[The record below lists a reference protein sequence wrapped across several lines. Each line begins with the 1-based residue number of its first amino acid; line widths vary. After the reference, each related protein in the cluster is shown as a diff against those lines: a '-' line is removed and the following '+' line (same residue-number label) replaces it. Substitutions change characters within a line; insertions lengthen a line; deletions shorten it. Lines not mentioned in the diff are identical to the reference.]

1 MPKCIFRSCPH
12 FMGKNCFSPGITLH
26 VFPKDLSRIKLW
38 LQQTAQYCEDIDDFA
53 EKILSSKMGSYR
65 MCSAHFVPES
75 YMTQGTKVVLKP
87 DAVPTIF
94 PGNVVEVAIK
104 HVPQKKKQ
112 RLEEKEAGRKERWSQ
127 VDAGTSTIHILQTEM
142 GTQTDLTMVTIQSCS
157 ISVPRWNTYDRGIQ
171 WPEYEFNFYGEDWKV
186 QLDHMYFNSR
196 FKCVQELPNVEQEE
210 IMKDHYRQVP
220 STLQHGSSPEDHRV
234 TPPLKEPLKPE
245 SEPHTSPETPEGCFF
260 SKCSLRNK
268 KTLCILQA
276 KLVALLRHMTEA
288 PHMGSYKRQR
298 TRKLLSQIVELV
310 CLVAGEDL
318 KLVKKNE
325 DLSKFY
331 QKEGQIPVR
340 YQDVAVFFTREEWNY
355 IEENEELY
363 KKEILSDP
371 NESKEDQIEDFID
384 DFEEDA
390 DITDDHFFK
399 LLEVNSQGHSPG
411 AAPVGRKR
419 KKVLLPTMPCIPE
432 HVPGEQ
438 RQENTDWSNNRTCKS
453 EYFSDNDDAGEE
465 DGGCLR
471 SLDPELG
478 NEETVSAS
486 HDLKPLIKREDCSP
500 EVSTGS
506 NAADDSH
513 NAPGPM
519 LWIAEDGTTST
530 HWMPWHGYSSDTPIM
545 KRQTGRQKKVLKQP
559 VVPSDTVDVAW
570 HTAHNDTELEE
581 HSESRL
587 RNLPALD
594 WVSRQRPSQAT
605 LWCGVCNM
613 CFYSMAELKTHQITH
628 SEETLLRCEDCAE
641 VFDVKGDL
649 EKHKAK
655 EHGKLRYPCEVCGLQ
670 YNYRSQYIIHQRTHT
685 GEKPFCCKECGQA
698 FGHKCSLLIHMRKHS
713 GSSLFECGRCGK
725 LLDTEQALEKHRKLR
740 FCVNCKKCFTR
751 RALRRHLK
759 MHTPDEMAKKDSS

>member
-1 MPKCIFRSCPH
+1 
-12 FMGKNCFSPGITLH
+12 
-26 VFPKDLSRIKLW
+26 
-38 LQQTAQYCEDIDDFA
+38 
-53 EKILSSKMGSYR
+53 
-65 MCSAHFVPES
+65 
-75 YMTQGTKVVLKP
+75 
-87 DAVPTIF
+87 
-94 PGNVVEVAIK
+94 
-104 HVPQKKKQ
+104 
-112 RLEEKEAGRKERWSQ
+112 
-127 VDAGTSTIHILQTEM
+127 M

-157 ISVPRWNTYDRGIQ
+157 VSVPRWNTYDRGIQ

-196 FKCVQELPNVEQEE
+196 FKCVQELPNVEQEA
-210 IMKDHYRQVP
+210 IIKDHHQVS
-220 STLQHGSSPEDHRV
+220 STLQHGSSSEDYRV
-234 TPPLKEPLKPE
+234 TQHEPLKQE
-245 SEPHTSPETPEGCFF
+245 SEPHTSPETPEGYFF

-298 TRKLLSQIVELV
+298 TRKLLSQIVEIV

-371 NESKEDQIEDFID
+371 NETKEDQVEDFID

-432 HVPGEQ
+432 YVPGALGHED
-438 RQENTDWSNNRTCKS
+438 RDCPSDRTCKS
-453 EYFSDNDDAGEE
+453 EYFSEVA
-465 DGGCLR
+465 
-471 SLDPELG
+471 
-478 NEETVSAS
+478 NEETVSDS
-486 HDLKPLIKREDCSP
+486 HDLKPQIKEEDCSP
-500 EVSTGS
+500 EVSTEW
-506 NAADDSH
+506 NATDDSH
-513 NAPGPM
+513 DASGPM

-530 HWMPWHGYSSDTPIM
+530 HWMPRHDSSSATPIL
-545 KRQTGRQKKVLKQP
+545 KKQRGRQKKLLEQP
-559 VVPSDTVDVAW
+559 VVPSDTGGVVW
-570 HTAHNDTELEE
+570 HTAHNHTELAE
-581 HSESRL
+581 HSKIL
-587 RNLPALD
+587 QNLPALD
-594 WVSRQRPSQAT
+594 WVTRQRPSQAT
-605 LWCGVCNM
+605 LSCGICNK
-613 CFYSMAELKTHQITH
+613 CFYSAAELETHQITH
-628 SEETLLRCEDCAE
+628 SEETLLSCEDCTKI
-641 VFDVKGDL
+641 FDVKSDL

-759 MHTPDEMAKKDSS
+759 THTPEETAKKDCS